1 MPGDPSHPIG
11 AAPHGHG
18 ATAAEPRRPG
28 WMHARIAAIR
38 DDRLAEMRRTAV
50 ARRVPMLCVAAVI
63 VVGCL
68 RSSFGVVSGRMARDK
83 EGSRASTPGGALLY
97 MDHHELARNFD
108 LVEAEPVTPAA
119 PTNAS
124 SLGTISPRILSGA
137 RPTASDSWVA
147 SSNRPPVLHGAEILA
162 AGADGLRSA
171 TLNWAAVKSSTVR
184 AEGRWRSTKGDG
196 TLMTDADATVQ
207 LARGTQVFLSLRIAP
222 ADHTTPLSAWLFKK
236 TSLLFT
242 VASAKAWGPCMWP
255 QARTACLYAS
265 SICRPLL

>member
-1 MPGDPSHPIG
+1 MPGDPSHQSG
-11 AAPHGHG
+11 AAPHEHG
-18 ATAAEPRRPG
+18 GAAAEPRRPG
-28 WMHARIAAIR
+28 WMRERITAIR
-38 DDRLAEMRRTAV
+38 DDRLAQMRRTAV

-97 MDHHELARNFD
+97 MDHHELARSFD

-184 AEGRWRSTKGDG
+184 AEGRWQSTKGDG
-196 TLMTDADATVQ
+196 ALTTDADATVQ

-222 ADHTTPLSAWLFKK
+222 ADHASPLSAWLFKK